1 MFDRQH
7 LSGDLYGGITAAAVA
22 LPLALA
28 FGVASGLG
36 ALAGIYGAIIVGFF
50 AALLGGTKMQ
60 ISGPTGPMTVVVAA
74 IVTQFGD
81 NLATVF
87 SIVILAGLLQIGFG
101 LAGLGRYIKLV
112 PQTVVS
118 GFMTGIGLIVIIL
131 QIGPLL
137 GFVSPAGSNLVKLAA
152 IPAMLAALNWQ
163 ALILGIFSFV
173 MVTYLPKSISRYFP
187 STLLAVIAGTLIGV
201 FVLQNAPTIGAIPS
215 GLPSFYLPGFSL
227 AETPD
232 IIRFALVLAFLGSI
246 DSLLTSLAADSKTHT
261 QHDSNRELLGQGAG
275 NLVAGL
281 FGSVPGAG
289 ATMRTFVNIRAGGKT
304 RLSGV
309 THSLVL
315 LLLTVVFASE
325 ASRIPLAVLGG
336 ILLRVGI
343 DIIYWRNLRRIIKL
357 PRPGVVVMLTT
368 LLLTVFV
375 DLITAVA
382 VGIVMTSVLF
392 VSKMASIQMES
403 VRFSFGKGAELDLSE
418 TEKQLMEDLGEKI
431 VLFQVEG
438 PLSFATARD
447 ITRMMEQTPKNDVL
461 LVDLSK
467 VPFID
472 SSAAASLEEVT
483 ENLTMS
489 GDHVVI
495 YGANQRVLDT
505 LKKTDVYKAL
515 GNDQIVSGRQ
525 EALLVAQKLITGKV
539 QA

>member
-1 MFDRQH
+1 
-7 LSGDLYGGITAAAVA
+7 
-22 LPLALA
+22 
-28 FGVASGLG
+28 
-36 ALAGIYGAIIVGFF
+36 
-50 AALLGGTKMQ
+50 
-60 ISGPTGPMTVVVAA
+60 
-74 IVTQFGD
+74 
-81 NLATVF
+81 
-87 SIVILAGLLQIGFG
+87 
-101 LAGLGRYIKLV
+101 
-112 PQTVVS
+112 
-118 GFMTGIGLIVIIL
+118 
-131 QIGPLL
+131 
-137 GFVSPAGSNLVKLAA
+137 
-152 IPAMLAALNWQ
+152 
-163 ALILGIFSFV
+163 
-173 MVTYLPKSISRYFP
+173 
-187 STLLAVIAGTLIGV
+187 
-201 FVLQNAPTIGAIPS
+201 
-215 GLPSFYLPGFSL
+215 
-227 AETPD
+227 
-232 IIRFALVLAFLGSI
+232 
-246 DSLLTSLAADSKTHT
+246 
-261 QHDSNRELLGQGAG
+261 
-275 NLVAGL
+275 
-281 FGSVPGAG
+281 
-289 ATMRTFVNIRAGGKT
+289 MRTFVNIRAGGKT

-343 DIIYWRNLRRIIKL
+343 DIIDWRNLRRIIKL

-368 LLLTVFV
+368 LLLTGFV